1 MIHLGIYS
9 CVIYIIYLKIFNL
22 NFKFCRFG
30 KESYYEELSKVQKVE
45 MDKREKERRERNK
58 IEFAAAQAKRQEEKE
73 AKKRNSKWDQQGPN
87 GAVIPNIKPAGLVQP
102 SLTKNITGSKST
114 VISAF
119 GMLPSKK
126 PRI

>member
-1 MIHLGIYS
+1 
-9 CVIYIIYLKIFNL
+9 
-22 NFKFCRFG
+22 
-30 KESYYEELSKVQKVE
+30 

-58 IEFAAAQAKRQEEKE
+58 IDFAAAQAKRQEEKE

-87 GAVIPNIKPAGLVQP
+87 GTVIPTIKPAGLVQP
-102 SLTKNITGSKST
+102 TLTKNVTGSKST

-119 GMLPSKK
+119 GILPSKK